1 MMKTYKSIIQLSL
14 LVGIVSFLFVHKVN
28 SQTPTDFSTI
38 SNRIFDTFQ
47 SATGATLDTQVT
59 SLLSTLS
66 TSYSWPDINYNA
78 TSQTDWAPGTH
89 LTRMGILA
97 KAYSR
102 PSSVYYGDA
111 DLKEKIE
118 GIMNYWLTLSPAPNS
133 SNWFYLSISVP
144 KDIGNTLICLRK
156 SPAGISVTLEN
167 QMLAWMIKGVAITTS
182 PANEG
187 SNLTDVAQHYIMRAC
202 LSENQT
208 LLNQT
213 IAAVTNSIIV
223 TTAEGIQNDNSYTA
237 HGPQLYVYGYGREYI
252 AGISNIAVYVAGTSY
267 AFSADKL
274 AIFSDFVR
282 KGFIK
287 PSRGAYADFNLY
299 GRGVSRANAGRADVA
314 LIEKVKGFDLSA
326 HATEYDNAIQRMRGF
341 QAPSY
346 NVLPEHI
353 HYWRTDYTIHHRP
366 GYMFGLRSISSR
378 NAKSEMGNGENI
390 KGYYLTEGVN
400 YIGVNG
406 DEYYNIFPVWEWNKI
421 PGTTVPEIST
431 YPVRASW
438 GVNFGTVP
446 FVGGVSDGTYGASAY
461 AMSDYG
467 TTAKKSWFYFDEEV
481 VCLGAGINSSA
492 AQAINTSVN
501 QCLLKTAVTAADAS
515 NNVSVLNGGV
525 HDYTNNLKWVLQGN
539 VGYFFPANGTI
550 SLSNQ
555 TQTGSWSSI
564 NTTGSATAVSAEVFK
579 LWFKHGTA
587 PVNASYAYIVTP
599 GKTSAA
605 DMQNYNTGNIS
616 ILSNTATVQA
626 ARHNGL
632 GIWQIV
638 FYQAGEFAADQ
649 VTVKVNK
656 ACVVMLKNVNGT
668 DVTVHIADPSQS
680 AAQIYL
686 GVKTPQFTALRATT
700 FSMPQGAN
708 AGSTISASISNANP
722 VYTVPIEPLMKVTS
736 VADAFVRSG
745 GTGSTAAYAATNY
758 GTDAVLT
765 IKKES
770 AGYDREV
777 FVKFDLNSFAA
788 NPDSALIQLRVNNA
802 NTSVANTKWAIYL
815 VEDNTWTETGINW
828 SNKPAHTTKL
838 GEITGTSAGSIVKL
852 NITPAVIGR
861 LAADKILSVR
871 IASEPTTTD
880 VAVISKTDGAFNS
893 RENTNADYRPQ
904 ILLYGKVPK
913 EAERDSILAVAD
925 SYVRSNSNVANNY
938 GTQGY
943 VVARN
948 KSDDVQEVYLKFD
961 MHGLRKNIVSVKV
974 RLFALENGITTGW
987 NISKAA
993 NTYSTNTDA
1002 WLETGI
1008 NWNNKPA
1015 TRDLITNTI
1024 SQAAAGYIYFD
1035 ITSAV
1040 SDIPTDSMLTLKVTA
1055 TTDVY
1060 SSFRSR
1066 NFGTDILRPKIIYEY
1081 TAQTTT
1087 NPLPVELVY
1096 FKGDTKRDIINLSW
1110 ETVSEKNNDYFEI
1123 ERSEN
1128 ARTFEAVAKIS
1139 GRKTTGSVNK
1149 YSYED
1154 RDAVSTDNSLFY
1166 YRLKQV
1172 DLDGTSTFSSI
1183 IALAL
1188 PKTDKVF
1195 SVGPNPTSGKL
1206 TLFANETYSGA
1217 LSLAIL
1223 NREGYV
1229 ITEKQLTKAVQTD
1242 FNLEQFPSGIYFLKV
1257 KKENL
1262 EPQIFRFLLNK

>member
-1 MMKTYKSIIQLSL
+1 MMKTYKFPIQLFL
-14 LVGIVSFLFVHKVN
+14 LVGIIFFLFVHKVN
-28 SQTPTDFSTI
+28 SQTPNDFATI

-47 SATGATLDTQVT
+47 STGGATLDTQVT
-59 SLLSTLS
+59 SLLSTLN
-66 TSYSWPDINYNA
+66 TSYAWPDINYTS
-78 TSQTDWAPGTH
+78 TSQTDWSPGNH

-97 KAYSR
+97 KAYSK
-102 PSSVYYGDA
+102 PSSIYYGDV

-118 GIMNYWLTLSPAPNS
+118 GVMNYWLTLSPAPGS

-144 KDIGNTLICLRK
+144 KDIGNTLICMRK
-156 SPAGISVTLEN
+156 SSAGISTTLEN
-167 QMLAWMIKGVAITTS
+167 QMLAWMTKGTAITSS
-182 PANEG
+182 PAKDG

-202 LSENQT
+202 LTENQT

-213 IAAVTNSIIV
+213 ITAVTNSIVV
-223 TTAEGIQNDNSYTA
+223 TTGEGIQNDNSYTA
-237 HGPQLYVYGYGREYI
+237 HGPQLYVYGYGREYVS
-252 AGISNIAVYVAGTSY
+252 GVSNIAIYVAGTSY
-267 AFSADKL
+267 AFAADKL

-299 GRGVSRANAGRADVA
+299 GRGISRANNGKADVA
-314 LIEKVKGFDLSA
+314 LIEKVKGFDLHT
-326 HATEYDNAIQRMRGF
+326 HATEYDNAIQRMREL
-341 QAPSY
+341 QPPSY
-346 NVLPEHI
+346 NVSPEHI
-353 HYWRTDYTIHHRP
+353 HYWRTDYTVHHRP

-421 PGTTVPEIST
+421 PGTTVPEITT
-431 YPVRASW
+431 YPLRTSW

-492 AQAINTSVN
+492 AQAINTTVN
-501 QCLLKTAVTAADAS
+501 QCLLKTDVIVADAS
-515 NNVSVLNGGV
+515 NNVSVLNSGV
-525 HDYTNNLKWVLQGN
+525 HDYTSNLKWALQGN
-539 VGYFFPANGTI
+539 VGYFFPANGNI

-564 NTTGSATAVSAEVFK
+564 NTTGSAASVSADVFK

-599 GKTSAA
+599 GKTTATE
-605 DMQNYNTGNIS
+605 MQNYNTGNVS

-626 ARHNGL
+626 VRHNSL

-638 FYQAGEFAADQ
+638 FYQAGEFTADQ
-649 VTVKVNK
+649 VTVKANK
-656 ACVVMLKNVNGT
+656 PCVLMLKNVNGT
-668 DVTVHIADPSQS
+668 DVTVHVADPSQS

-686 GVKTPQFTALRATT
+686 GIKTPQFTALRAAT
-700 FSMPQGAN
+700 FVMPQGAI
-708 AGSTISASISNANP
+708 AGSTISATISDINP
-722 VYTVPIEPLMKVTS
+722 VYEIPLEPLLKITS
-736 VADAFVRSG
+736 AADAFVRSG
-745 GTGSTAAYAATNY
+745 GTGSTAAFATTNY

-788 NPDSALIQLRVNNA
+788 NLDSAIIQLRVNNA
-802 NTSVANTKWAIYL
+802 NTAVANTKWGFYL

-838 GEITGTSAGSIVKL
+838 GEITGTPAGSMVKL
-852 NITPAVIGR
+852 NITSAVIGR
-861 LAADKILSVR
+861 LAADKILSVH
-871 IASEPTTTD
+871 IASEPTTAD
-880 VAVISKTDGAFNS
+880 AAIISKTDGAFNA

-904 ILLYGKVPK
+904 IWLYGKAQE
-913 EAERDSILAVAD
+913 EAKKDSILAVAD
-925 SYVRSNSNVANNY
+925 SYVRSNGNVANNY
-938 GTQGY
+938 GAQGY

-961 MHGLRKNIVSVKV
+961 MHGLRKNIVNAKV
-974 RLFALENGITTGW
+974 RLYALENGITTGW

-1015 TRDLITNTI
+1015 TGDFITSAT
-1024 SQAAAGYIYFD
+1024 SQPAAGYIYFD
-1035 ITSAV
+1035 ITTAMGTIP
-1040 SDIPTDSMLTLKVTA
+1040 SDSILTLKVTA

-1081 TAQTTT
+1081 AGQTLTT
-1087 NPLPVELVY
+1087 PLPVELVY
-1096 FKGDTKRDIINLSW
+1096 FKGDTRQGTINLSW
-1110 ETVSEKNNDYFEI
+1110 ETASEKNNDYFEV

-1128 ARTFEAVAKIS
+1128 ARTFEAIAKIS
-1139 GRKTTGSVNK
+1139 GHKTTGSVNK
-1149 YSYED
+1149 YAYED
-1154 RDAVSTDNSLFY
+1154 REVVSSDNCLFY

-1183 IALAL
+1183 ISLSL
-1188 PKTDKVF
+1188 PKADEVF

-1206 TLFANETYSGA
+1206 TVFANETYSGTVT
-1217 LSLAIL
+1217 LAIF
-1223 NREGYV
+1223 NKEGYI
-1229 ITEKQLTKAVQTD
+1229 ITEKQLTKAIQTD
-1242 FNLEQFPSGIYFLKV
+1242 FDLEQYPAGIYFLKI
-1257 KKENL
+1257 KKDKL
-1262 EPQIFRFLLNK
+1262 GPQIFKFLLIK